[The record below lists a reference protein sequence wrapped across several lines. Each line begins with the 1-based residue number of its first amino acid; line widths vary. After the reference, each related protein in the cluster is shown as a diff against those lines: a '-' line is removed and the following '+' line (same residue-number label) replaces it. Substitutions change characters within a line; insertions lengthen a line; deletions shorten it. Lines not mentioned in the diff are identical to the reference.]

1 MGPVGFVFLY
11 PLPCLA
17 QLLSSLSLAVC
28 LQFCPV
34 STGTRPCGFTHSF
47 FFSRGLARLSLLS
60 AIDVIGPSKTLTGA
74 IEVGLLDVPH
84 CSGSIPSLETV
95 KCIRLK
101 SVRVF
106 SQTHLNIL

>member
-1 MGPVGFVFLY
+1 MGPIGFAFVY

-34 STGTRPCGFTHSF
+34 SIGTRPCGFTRSF

-60 AIDVIGPSKTLTGA
+60 ACNVIGPSKTLTGA
-74 IEVGLLDVPH
+74 TDVGLLDVPH
-84 CSGSIPSLETV
+84 CSRSIPGLETV

-101 SVRVF
+101 SICVVLF
-106 SQTHLNIL
+106 FPKHI